1 MFAITADQVG
11 SRAAADLADAQ
22 LTAISELAGD
32 RLVLPAD
39 RTAGDEIQAATE
51 DAGTALAI
59 VLHLTRDGNWSVGLG
74 IGEVRLPLPETTRA
88 VTGSAFILARDA
100 VGAAKKSPTRFSLA
114 IDDGRLPDAT
124 LLQPLIDL
132 LLQLRARRTPEGWQV
147 ADQLVGGTTQAE
159 LASRLGITP
168 QAVSLR
174 VQNAQLHTETAA
186 IAALTELL
194 AAAGEPP
201 MPGEQHGEAAS

>member
-1 MFAITADQVG
+1 MFAVTADQIG
-11 SRAAADLADAQ
+11 SRVAADLADAQ
-22 LTAISELAGD
+22 LAAIDALAAG

-51 DAGTALAI
+51 DAATALAI

-74 IGEVRLPLPETTRA
+74 IGDVRLPLPDATRA
-88 VTGSAFILARDA
+88 MTGSAFILARDA
-100 VGAAKKSPTRFSLA
+100 VGAAKKSPTRFALA
-114 IDDGRLPDAT
+114 VERGRLPDAR

-132 LLQLRARRTPEGWQV
+132 LLQLRARRTPEGWEV
-147 ADQLVGGTTQAE
+147 ADQLVDGTTQAQ
-159 LASRLGITP
+159 LAARLGVTP
-168 QAVSLR
+168 QAISLR

-194 AAAGEPP
+194 EAAGEPP
-201 MPGEQHGEAAS
+201 QGGTP

>member
-22 LTAISELAGD
+22 LTAIDSLAGA

-51 DAGTALAI
+51 DARTALEL

-74 IGEVRLPLPETTRA
+74 IGDVRTPLPDATRA
-88 VTGSAFILARDA
+88 ITGSAFILARDA
-100 VGAAKKSPTRFSLA
+100 VGAAKKRPTRFALA
-114 IDDGRLPDAT
+114 IDPGRLPDAK
-124 LLQPLIDL
+124 LLEPLIDL
-132 LLQLRARRTPEGWQV
+132 LLQLRGRRTPEGWEV
-147 ADQLVGGTTQAE
+147 ADRLIGGTTQAQ
-159 LASRLGITP
+159 LAASLGITP

-174 VQNAQLHTETAA
+174 VQNAQLSTEQAA
-186 IAALTELL
+186 VDALTELL

-201 MPGEQHGEAAS
+201 TEGDRQ

>member
-11 SRAAADLADAQ
+11 SRSQPDLTDEGLGLILDAG
-22 LTAISELAGD
+22 GD
-32 RLVLPAD
+32 DLVLPPD
-39 RTAGDEIQAATE
+39 RTAGDEIQAATR

-59 VLHLTRDGNWSVGLG
+59 LLRLTRDGRWSVGLG
-74 IGEVRLPLPETTRA
+74 IGDVREPLPDATRA
-88 VTGSAFILARDA
+88 MTGTAFILARDA
-100 VGAAKKSPTRFSLA
+100 VEEAKKSPTRFALA
-114 IDDGRLPDAT
+114 IEDGRLPDAA

-132 LLQLRARRTPEGWQV
+132 LLLLRARRSPEGWEV
-147 ADQLVGGTTQAE
+147 ADMLGDGRSQAQLAE
-159 LASRLGITP
+159 TLGVTP

-174 VQNAQLHTETAA
+174 VRKAQLHTERAA

-201 MPGEQHGEAAS
+201 EKSS

>member
-22 LTAISELAGD
+22 LARIEQITEG
-32 RLVLPAD
+32 RLVLPPD

-51 DAGTALAI
+51 DARTALDL
-59 VLHLTRDGNWSVGLG
+59 VLDLTRDGNWSVGLG
-74 IGEVRLPLPETTRA
+74 VGDVRLPLPDATRA
-88 VTGSAFILARDA
+88 ATGSAFILARDA
-100 VGAAKKSPTRFSLA
+100 VARAKKNATRFAVSVDA
-114 IDDGRLPDAT
+114 GRLPDAA

-132 LLQLRARRTPEGWQV
+132 LLHLRARRTPEGWEV
-147 ADQLVGGTTQAE
+147 ADRLVTGMTQARLAAE
-159 LASRLGITP
+159 LGVTP
-168 QAVSLR
+168 QAISLR

-201 MPGEQHGEAAS
+201 ADHRGETS

>member
-22 LTAISELAGD
+22 LARIEQIAAG
-32 RLVLPAD
+32 RLVLPPD

-51 DAGTALAI
+51 DARAALDL
-59 VLHLTRDGNWSVGLG
+59 VLDLTRDGNWSVGLG
-74 IGEVRLPLPETTRA
+74 VGDVRLPLPDATRA
-88 VTGSAFILARDA
+88 ATGSAFILARDA
-100 VGAAKKSPTRFSLA
+100 VARAKKNATRFAVSVGT
-114 IDDGRLPDAT
+114 GRLPDAA

-132 LLQLRARRTPEGWQV
+132 LLHLRARRTPEGWEV
-147 ADQLVGGTTQAE
+147 ADRLVAGMTQARLAAE
-159 LASRLGITP
+159 LGVTP
-168 QAVSLR
+168 QAISLR

-201 MPGEQHGEAAS
+201 VDHKGETS

>member
-1 MFAITADQVG
+1 VFAITADQVG

-22 LTAISELAGD
+22 LSAITALAGD

-39 RTAGDEIQAATE
+39 RTAGDEIQAATD
-51 DAGTALAI
+51 DAATALAL

-74 IGEVRLPLPETTRA
+74 IGDVRLPLPDATRA
-88 VTGSAFILARDA
+88 ATGTAFILARDA
-100 VGAAKKSPTRFSLA
+100 VTAAKKSPTRFAIA
-114 IDDGRLPDAT
+114 IDDGRLPDAR

-132 LLQLRARRTPEGWQV
+132 LLQLRARRTPEGWEV
-147 ADQLVGGTTQAE
+147 ADQLIGGTTQAQ
-159 LASRLGITP
+159 LAAQLGVTP
-168 QAVSLR
+168 QAISLR

-186 IAALTELL
+186 IESLTELL

-201 MPGEQHGEAAS
+201 QHIAPGGTP

>member
-22 LTAISELAGD
+22 LTAIDALAAG

-74 IGEVRLPLPETTRA
+74 IGDVRLPLPEATRA
-88 VTGSAFILARDA
+88 VTGTAFILARDA
-100 VGAAKKSPTRFSLA
+100 VGAAKKSPTRFALA
-114 IDDGRLPDAT
+114 IEAGRLPDAE

-132 LLQLRARRTPEGWQV
+132 LLQLRARRTPEGWEV
-147 ADQLVGGTTQAE
+147 ADKLDGTTQAQ
-159 LASRLGITP
+159 LAAQLGVTP
-168 QAVSLR
+168 QAISLR

-201 MPGEQHGEAAS
+201 RGPAR

>member
-22 LTAISELAGD
+22 LAAISAQAAGH
-32 RLVLPAD
+32 LVLPAD
-39 RTAGDEIQAATE
+39 RTAGDEIQAATD
-51 DAGTALAI
+51 DAGTALAL

-74 IGEVRLPLPETTRA
+74 IGDVRLPLPEATRA
-88 VTGSAFILARDA
+88 MTGSAFILARDA
-100 VGAAKKSPTRFSLA
+100 VTAAKKSPTRFALA
-114 IDDGRLPDAT
+114 IDDGRLPDAR

-132 LLQLRARRTPEGWQV
+132 LLQLRARRTPEGWEV
-147 ADQLVGGTTQAE
+147 ADQLVGDTTQAQ
-159 LASRLGITP
+159 LAAQLGVTP
-168 QAVSLR
+168 QAISLR

-194 AAAGEPP
+194 EAAGEPP
-201 MPGEQHGEAAS
+201 QHRTETT

>member
-1 MFAITADQVG
+1 VFAITADQVG

-22 LTAISELAGD
+22 LARIEQIASG
-32 RLVLPAD
+32 RLVLPPD

-51 DAGTALAI
+51 DARAALEL
-59 VLHLTRDGNWSVGLG
+59 VLDLTRDGNWSVGLG
-74 IGEVRLPLPETTRA
+74 IGEVRLPLPDATRA
-88 VTGSAFILARDA
+88 ATGSAFILARDA
-100 VGAAKKSPTRFSLA
+100 VARAKKNATRFAVSVDA
-114 IDDGRLPDAT
+114 GRLPDAA

-132 LLQLRARRTPEGWQV
+132 LLHLRARRTPEGWEV
-147 ADQLVGGTTQAE
+147 ADRLVTGMTQARLAAE
-159 LASRLGITP
+159 LGVTP
-168 QAVSLR
+168 QAISLR

-201 MPGEQHGEAAS
+201 DHRGETS

>member
-22 LTAISELAGD
+22 LEAITALAGGS
-32 RLVLPAD
+32 LVLPAD
-39 RTAGDEIQAATE
+39 RTAGDEIQAATD
-51 DAGTALAI
+51 DAGAALAI

-74 IGEVRLPLPETTRA
+74 IGDVRLPLPESTRA
-88 VTGSAFILARDA
+88 ITGSAFILARDA
-100 VGAAKKSPTRFSLA
+100 VFAAKKSPTRFSLA
-114 IDDGRLPDAT
+114 IQEGRLPDAR

-132 LLQLRARRTPEGWQV
+132 LLQLRARRTPEGWEV
-147 ADQLVGGTTQAE
+147 ADQLVAGTTQAE
-159 LASRLGITP
+159 LASRLGVTP

-201 MPGEQHGEAAS
+201 REATS

>member
-1 MFAITADQVG
+1 MFAVTADQIG

-22 LTAISELAGD
+22 LASLGKLTAG
-32 RLVLPAD
+32 RLVLPVD

-51 DAGTALAI
+51 DAATALAM

-74 IGEVRLPLPETTRA
+74 IGDVRLPLPEATRA
-88 VTGSAFILARDA
+88 MTGSAFILARDA
-100 VGAAKKSPTRFSLA
+100 VGAAKKSPTRFALA
-114 IDDGRLPDAT
+114 IEPGRLPDAE

-132 LLQLRARRTPEGWQV
+132 LLQLRARRTPEGWEV
-147 ADQLVGGTTQAE
+147 ADQLVDGMTQAQ
-159 LASRLGITP
+159 LAGRLGVTP

-186 IAALTELL
+186 IAALVEVLE
-194 AAAGEPP
+194 AAGEPP
-201 MPGEQHGEAAS
+201 QKGGS

>member
-22 LTAISELAGD
+22 LMAIDSLASG

-51 DAGTALAI
+51 DARTALEI

-74 IGEVRLPLPETTRA
+74 VGDVRTPLPDATRA
-88 VTGSAFILARDA
+88 ITGSAFILARDA
-100 VGAAKKSPTRFSLA
+100 VGAAKKRPTRFALA
-114 IDDGRLPDAT
+114 IDDGRLPDAA
-124 LLQPLIDL
+124 LLEPLIDL
-132 LLQLRARRTPEGWQV
+132 LLQLRARRTPEGWEV
-147 ADQLVGGTTQAE
+147 ADQLVEGVTQAQ
-159 LASRLGITP
+159 LAGTLGITP

-174 VQNAQLHTETAA
+174 VQNAQLATEQAA

-201 MPGEQHGEAAS
+201 TEGDRP